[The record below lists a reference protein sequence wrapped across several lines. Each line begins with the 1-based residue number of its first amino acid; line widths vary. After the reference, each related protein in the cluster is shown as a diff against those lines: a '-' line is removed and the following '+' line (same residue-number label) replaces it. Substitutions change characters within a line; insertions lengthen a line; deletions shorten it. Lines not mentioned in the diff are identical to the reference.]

1 MLVVQIALSVIPLLD
16 NVIASQMLL
25 GEHVANVQR
34 VIMVTAIYLD
44 ACYVAVIQKV
54 LRVINVRISDSVG
67 VKLV

>member
-16 NVIASQMLL
+16 NVIAFQMLL
-25 GEHVANVQR
+25 GEHVTNVQR